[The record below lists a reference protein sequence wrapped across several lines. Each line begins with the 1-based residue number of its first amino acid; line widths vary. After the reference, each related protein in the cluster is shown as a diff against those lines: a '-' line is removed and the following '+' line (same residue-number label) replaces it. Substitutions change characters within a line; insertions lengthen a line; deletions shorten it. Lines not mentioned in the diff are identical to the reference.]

1 MFSLPKTSSSTLFRV
16 DASSGS
22 SSGRRVSTSFP
33 FFWGLEISFS
43 EVAGP
48 IEAWLFSQIP
58 AALCSYRE
66 KELLY
71 LRGNGIGKLEEWDRD
86 YDYNVYNDFGDL
98 DSSLL
103 LDRPV
108 LGEFKEYTYPRRG
121 RTIRCPSKTGD
132 VSLNEFKNFE
142 DVMQVYE
149 QELLAWLPSETLAAL
164 CSYREEALLHIRET
178 GTEKREEWDRVY
190 DYDVYNNFGDVNN
203 SSLPARPVLEGYKA
217 YPYPRRRRT
226 ERPPSKTR
234 D

>member
-1 MFSLPKTSSSTLFRV
+1 MIQHLYNALVVGNFKIDLR
-16 DASSGS
+16 
-22 SSGRRVSTSFP
+22 
-33 FFWGLEISFS
+33 
-43 EVAGP
+43 
-48 IEAWLFSQIP
+48 EAWLFSQTS

-103 LDRPV
+103 LARPV
-108 LGEFKEYTYPRRG
+108 LGEFKEYPYPRRG
-121 RTIRCPSKTGD
+121 RIIRCPSKTDLKSVRWIPQIASFASYCPRLAAIGD
-132 VSLNEFKNFE
+132 VTLNEFKNFE

-164 CSYREEALLHIRET
+164 CSYREEALLHMRET
-178 GTEKREEWDRVY
+178 GTEKCEEWDRVY

-226 ERPPSKTR
+226 ERPPSKTH